1 MIPRLGEKVV
11 PSWRLGKRRSSRTH
25 SVVVVHVGNLLNRC
39 PGGDVD
45 PVLRREAGLEAELP
59 GCLQCRGDPHG
70 RVRAGR
76 NPHKHPLYEGEQ
88 AKVKRCPGHT
98 SPGSGIRASGS
109 SCIKNPDL
117 GVAGVGQGMRGW
129 GNPSAH
135 PLLGEG
141 AARRGC

>member
-1 MIPRLGEKVV
+1 MPIIVFLGEV
-11 PSWRLGKRRSSRTH
+11 SQGTQTGKKRP
-25 SVVVVHVGNLLNRC
+25 V
-39 PGGDVD
+39 
-45 PVLRREAGLEAELP
+45 PVLSP
-59 GCLQCRGDPHG
+59 SS
-70 RVRAGR
+70 
-76 NPHKHPLYEGEQ
+76 EG
-88 AKVKRCPGHT
+88 AVA